1 VTGRFD
7 GLRRWLRPPP
17 AGDGGKMPLA
27 DHLRELRYRLLFSV
41 AAVLVFSAVA
51 LVFYQPLL
59 QVVLWP
65 IKQAIEQYQ
74 QANPGA
80 RVELVTQGLTSA
92 FSLYFKVCVMAGF
105 IVACPVW
112 LYQLW
117 RFVSP
122 ALGKEARKTGLWFLV
137 PSMPLFL
144 AGVALGYWVTPKG
157 FAMLLGFNP
166 PSVVNLN
173 DLNQYLGFELRLLLI
188 FGCAFLLPVVL
199 IMLNRVGIVKA
210 TMLAKSRRYAI
221 VLCTVFAAVATPTT
235 DAITMLML
243 AVPMVAMYLVAEII
257 CRVHDRRLKGDT
269 ENADGETPAPAPTKS
284 EVK

>member
-7 GLRRWLRPPP
+7 GLRRWLRPPS
-17 AGDGGKMPLA
+17 AGEGGKMPLA

-41 AAVLVFSAVA
+41 AAVLVFSVIA
-51 LVFYQPLL
+51 LIFYQPLL

-65 IKQAIEQYQ
+65 IKQAIDQYQ

-117 RFVSP
+117 RFISP
-122 ALGKEARKTGLWFLV
+122 ALGKGARKTALWFLLPAV
-137 PSMPLFL
+137 PLFL
-144 AGVALGYWVTPKG
+144 AGVALGYWITPRG

-173 DLNQYLGFELRLLLI
+173 DLNQYLGFELRLLLV
-188 FGCAFLLPVVL
+188 FGAAFLLPVVL
-199 IMLNRVGIVKA
+199 IMLNRVGLVKA
-210 TMLAKSRRYAI
+210 TWLAKSRKVAI
-221 VLCTVFAAVATPTT
+221 VICAVFAAVATPTT

-243 AVPMVAMYLVAEII
+243 MVPLVAMYLAAEIV
-257 CRVHDRRLKGDT
+257 CRVHDRKLKQTTAGLDT
-269 ENADGETPAPAPTKS
+269 EAAEPTKS

>member
-1 VTGRFD
+1 MTGRFD
-7 GLRRWLRPPP
+7 GLRRWLRPPS
-17 AGDGGKMPLA
+17 AGEGGKMPLA

-41 AAVLVFSAVA
+41 AAVLVFSVIA
-51 LVFYQPLL
+51 LIFYQPLL

-65 IKQAIEQYQ
+65 IKQAIDQYQ

-117 RFVSP
+117 RFISP
-122 ALGKEARKTGLWFLV
+122 ALGKGARKTALWFLLPAV
-137 PSMPLFL
+137 PLFL
-144 AGVALGYWVTPKG
+144 AGVALGYWITPRG

-173 DLNQYLGFELRLLLI
+173 DLNQYLGFELRLLLV
-188 FGCAFLLPVVL
+188 FGAAFLLPVVL
-199 IMLNRVGIVKA
+199 IMLNRVGLVKA
-210 TMLAKSRRYAI
+210 TWLAKSRKVAI
-221 VLCTVFAAVATPTT
+221 VICAVFAAVATPTT

-243 AVPMVAMYLVAEII
+243 MVPLVAMYLAAEIV
-257 CRVHDRRLKGDT
+257 CRVHDRKLKQTTAGLDT
-269 ENADGETPAPAPTKS
+269 EAAEPTKS